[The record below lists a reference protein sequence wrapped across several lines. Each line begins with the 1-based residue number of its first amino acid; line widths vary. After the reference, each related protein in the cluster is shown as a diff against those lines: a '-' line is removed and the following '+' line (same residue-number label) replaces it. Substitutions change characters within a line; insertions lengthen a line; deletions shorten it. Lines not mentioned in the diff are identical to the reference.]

1 MAASYPMKDPKTG
14 LQETAYSGF
23 SWTSLFFGALPAFF
37 RGDFLRGVVGWA
49 IFIVISIGSG
59 GLLLPVAWLIW
70 AFVYNR
76 MHARSLI
83 KDGFIFDG
91 SPEQNAIAA
100 RTFGVS
106 ARTAEPAR

>member
-59 GLLLPVAWLIW
+59 GMLLPVAWVAW
-70 AFVYNR
+70 AIVYNR
-76 MHARSLI
+76 MHARALI
-83 KDGFIFDG
+83 KDGYVFDG
-91 SPEQNAIAA
+91 TPEQNDQAA
-100 RTFGVS
+100 RAFGVS
-106 ARTAEPAR
+106 VGSAAVIK